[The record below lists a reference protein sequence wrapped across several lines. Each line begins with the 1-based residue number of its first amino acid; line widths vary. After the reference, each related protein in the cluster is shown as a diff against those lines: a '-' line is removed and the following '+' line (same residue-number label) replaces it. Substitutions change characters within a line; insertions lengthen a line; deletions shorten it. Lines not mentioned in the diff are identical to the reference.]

1 MKSSQLI
8 EYNMR
13 NIILEN
19 SYKKCVGE
27 TGPGKLKLSIYPW
40 INSLK
45 FYSLFLF
52 YHKLSAIEIYW
63 NYCFYLILSIFKK
76 LTKVWN

>member
-52 YHKLSAIEIYW
+52 YHKLSAIEIY
-63 NYCFYLILSIFKK
+63 
-76 LTKVWN
+76 